1 MLTLLSPSKTQN
13 HSGGW
18 HSGGQHSG
26 GRHSDSVPDLAYSQP
41 ALLSES
47 EKLVA
52 QLRKQSPEA
61 LRSLMNVSESL
72 ADLTYERYQQF
83 STPFSPDNACAAL
96 LVFKGDVYTDIAIDQ
111 YTEANFA
118 FAQEHLRILSGLYG
132 LLRPLDLIQPYR
144 LEMKTRLDN
153 ERGRNLYQFW
163 GDRITD
169 LLNEALSPGD
179 VLVNLASNEY
189 FKAINRQKLHGKII
203 TPVFKEDK
211 SGEYRTIAIY
221 AKRARGMMANF
232 IIQKQIHISDKLK
245 TFQEAGYA
253 YSEPLSTETEWVFIR

>member
-1 MLTLLSPSKTQN
+1 MLTLLSPSKTQDY
-13 HSGGW
+13 SGGR
-18 HSGGQHSG
+18 HSG
-26 GRHSDSVPDLAYSQP
+26 GRHSGSVPDLAYSQP

-61 LRSLMNVSESL
+61 LRSLMNISESL

-83 STPFSPDNACAAL
+83 STPFTPDNARAAL
-96 LVFKGDVYTDIAIDQ
+96 LAFKGDVYTDIAVDQ
-111 YTEANFA
+111 YTEADFA

-144 LEMKTRLDN
+144 LEMKARLDN

-163 GDRITD
+163 GNRLTD
-169 LLNEALSPGD
+169 LLNEALSPDD

-203 TPVFKEDK
+203 TPVFKEDNN
-211 SGEYRTIAIY
+211 GEYKTVAIY

-232 IIQKQIHISDKLK
+232 IIQERINIPNKLK

-253 YSEPLSTETEWVFIR
+253 YSEPLSTEREWVFVR

>member
-1 MLTLLSPSKTQN
+1 MLTLLSPSKTQEYA
-13 HSGGW
+13 
-18 HSGGQHSG
+18 
-26 GRHSDSVPDLAYSQP
+26 DSVPDLAYSQP

-52 QLRKQSPEA
+52 QLRKQSPET

-72 ADLTYERYQQF
+72 AELTYERYQQF
-83 STPFSPDNACAAL
+83 SAPFSPNNARAAL
-96 LVFKGDVYTDIAIDQ
+96 LAFKGDVYTDIAVDQ
-111 YTEANFA
+111 YTEADFA

-132 LLRPLDLIQPYR
+132 LLRPLDLIQAYR

-163 GDRITD
+163 GDRITA
-169 LLNEALSPGD
+169 LLNEALLSD
-179 VLVNLASNEY
+179 DTVVNLASNEY

-211 SGEYRTIAIY
+211 QGRYQTMAIY

-232 IIQKQIHISDKLK
+232 IIQQRIDVPDVLK

-253 YSEPLSTETEWVFIR
+253 YSEPLSTEAEWVFVR